1 MALGALCGVGG
12 LRIQAVGRLQLLL
25 QADRQPTSAVCPEG
39 GASWRKW
46 GGPLHPRE
54 KVECKIALHS
64 RLRHRNIVA
73 FYRHFADHV
82 YVVVEFCSR
91 QVTSS

>member
-1 MALGALCGVGG
+1 MG
-12 LRIQAVGRLQLLL
+12 
-25 QADRQPTSAVCPEG
+25 PCPQ
-39 GASWRKW
+39 
-46 GGPLHPRE
+46 
-54 KVECKIALHS
+54 VECKIALHS

-91 QVTSS
+91 QVGQGGARIAHVAAASVCGHPLHT